1 MYEMRN
7 LKTGQV
13 YRRASL
19 EAIMKLRNKVD
30 REYGAVCTTY
40 PRLVE
45 VQS

>member
-1 MYEMRN
+1 MYEFVNTR
-7 LKTGQV
+7 TGQV
-13 YRRASL
+13 YRRKTL

-30 REYGAVCTTY
+30 HEYGAVCTTY